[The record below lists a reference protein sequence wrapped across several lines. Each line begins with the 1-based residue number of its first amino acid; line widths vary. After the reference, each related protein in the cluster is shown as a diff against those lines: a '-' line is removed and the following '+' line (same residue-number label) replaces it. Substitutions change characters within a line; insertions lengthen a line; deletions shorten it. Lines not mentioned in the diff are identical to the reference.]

1 MMGREFEDAIMKIKD
16 LKEKNLFHNYI
27 DYIRFPFYK
36 NLELNSRINFDF
48 PITILIGANG
58 SGKSS
63 ALHAVFGMPE
73 GYSTGNFWF
82 STSVDP
88 IEDSSENRP
97 GFVYG
102 YKLNNEEI
110 EVVKTRIG
118 KSKGTHY
125 WEPSRPLIKWGM
137 TAKHGKRNPTI
148 KKEVLYLDFRSE
160 LSAYDKYFYFTNFK
174 PTKTI
179 KSIQDSIRI
188 KSKYLNDA
196 ITFDK
201 ELDIRKRKIR
211 KPIILSPEALTET
224 NNILGKNYTQCKIID
239 HNLYSIMEG
248 STIYFKTAEIG
259 YSEAF
264 AGRGEFAVVKLVH
277 AVLKAKINSLIIL
290 DEPEVSLHP
299 AAQEKLVLFLLTQC
313 IKNKHQ
319 IVISTHSPKFV
330 EGFPDEA
337 IKLFHQINPPR
348 FSIKNNCHYLEAF
361 QYIGERT
368 ITESKKIIYVE
379 DSAASKLILRI
390 IESMGNEFP
399 IKFAVNYLPGGGE
412 QYYYKAASYCQ
423 ENEKNKFII
432 LDGDLEREIVDLG
445 QTSNE
450 NANNKTFLENE
461 ILKATGIKINSLK
474 FSLDSSSE
482 GDDSQKI
489 EVYQKYLNYLKSN
502 LRYFPDNKIPEDLLW
517 DEDFAF
523 KLLKLYS
530 ISYSPKSILT
540 SKEKILEITELIY
553 GDKQNYTAVLELFI
567 KDFISNK
574 NDDYKKIVQLIKD
587 FERLK

>member
-1 MMGREFEDAIMKIKD
+1 
-16 LKEKNLFHNYI
+16 
-27 DYIRFPFYK
+27 
-36 NLELNSRINFDF
+36 
-48 PITILIGANG
+48 
-58 SGKSS
+58 
-63 ALHAVFGMPE
+63 
-73 GYSTGNFWF
+73 
-82 STSVDP
+82 
-88 IEDSSENRP
+88 
-97 GFVYG
+97 
-102 YKLNNEEI
+102 
-110 EVVKTRIG
+110 
-118 KSKGTHY
+118 
-125 WEPSRPLIKWGM
+125 
-137 TAKHGKRNPTI
+137 
-148 KKEVLYLDFRSE
+148 
-160 LSAYDKYFYFTNFK
+160 
-174 PTKTI
+174 
-179 KSIQDSIRI
+179 
-188 KSKYLNDA
+188 
-196 ITFDK
+196 
-201 ELDIRKRKIR
+201 
-211 KPIILSPEALTET
+211 
-224 NNILGKNYTQCKIID
+224 
-239 HNLYSIMEG
+239 
-248 STIYFKTAEIG
+248 
-259 YSEAF
+259 
-264 AGRGEFAVVKLVH
+264 
-277 AVLKAKINSLIIL
+277 
-290 DEPEVSLHP
+290 
-299 AAQEKLVLFLLTQC
+299 
-313 IKNKHQ
+313 
-319 IVISTHSPKFV
+319 
-330 EGFPDEA
+330 
-337 IKLFHQINPPR
+337 
-348 FSIKNNCHYLEAF
+348 
-361 QYIGERT
+361 
-368 ITESKKIIYVE
+368 
-379 DSAASKLILRI
+379 
-390 IESMGNEFP
+390 MGNEFP